1 MYRSTKIATC
11 CYCGTRAALVLTG
24 DRHELSCVGC
34 GAPLHNLKRLRSDV
48 VAAAAQAQPGAG
60 KPHKSRPLLQP
71 GLAAVAG
78 TAAGGGQGNRPC
90 ARKSDS
96 RKSDSRKRKKPA
108 RKGFARKFLEEAFD
122 VIEDIFD

>member
-11 CYCGTRAALVLTG
+11 CYCGTRATLVLTG
-24 DRHELSCVGC
+24 DRHELSCAGC

-71 GLAAVAG
+71 GLAG

-90 ARKSDS
+90 A